1 MNDKHGRNINY
12 LRLSVTDR
20 CNLRC
25 CYCMPAEGVPSCS
38 HADILRY
45 EDLLCIAEAAAGLGI
60 KKVRVTGGEPL
71 VRKGIYSFLAELGSI
86 SGISE
91 IVVTTNGLL
100 LQDAA
105 PKLKSAGVDR
115 LNVSLDSLDPRIYR
129 RITRGGDLEQVL
141 AGLDAAESAGLR
153 LKLNMVVMR
162 GINDHEIEKFA
173 ALSLESPWSVRFI
186 EYMPSTLE
194 SQWQSRM
201 VPGSEIFE
209 NLQQRFRL
217 LPVAKSRLCGPA
229 RSYRIMDAVGTV
241 GIVTPISDHFCS
253 DCNRIRVT
261 SRGLAKSCLLS
272 RKSLDLRPAL
282 DQGLTQ
288 VREALSF
295 VINGKAHRHHF
306 MEEQQGFQM
315 SCIGG

>member
-45 EDLLCIAEAAAGLGI
+45 EDLLCIAEAAADLGI
-60 KKVRVTGGEPL
+60 EKVRVTGGEPL
-71 VRKGIYSFLAELGSI
+71 VRKGIDSFLAELGTI

-91 IVVTTNGLL
+91 IVLTTNGLL
-100 LQDAA
+100 LQDASL
-105 PKLKSAGVDR
+105 KLKSSGVDR

-129 RITRGGDLEQVL
+129 RITRGGDFEQVL
-141 AGLDAAESAGLR
+141 AGLEAAEKAGLR

-162 GINDHEIEKFA
+162 GINDHEIEEFA
-173 ALSLESPWSVRFI
+173 ALSLDRPWSVRFI
-186 EYMPSTLE
+186 EYMPSIRE
-194 SQWQSRM
+194 SQWQSRL

-209 NLQQRFRL
+209 NLQHRFNL
-217 LPVAKSRLCGPA
+217 LPIAKSPLCGPA
-229 RSYRIMDAVGTV
+229 RSYRIPDAAGTV

-272 RKSLDLRPAL
+272 RKSLDLRPVL
-282 DQGLTQ
+282 GQGLTE
-288 VREALSF
+288 VREALAS
-295 VINGKAHRHHF
+295 VIDGKSDRHHF
-306 MEEQQGFQM
+306 MDDQQGFQM